1 MKRIQRTIERLES
14 RHLMASDWQ
23 NQLLLCDVDNSS
35 LVTQLDA
42 LIVINAINANGPL
55 GQLTLRIDE
64 LRKRP
69 SYA

>member
-1 MKRIQRTIERLES
+1 MKRIQRSIERLES

-23 NQLLLCDVDNSS
+23 NQLLVCDVDNSS
-35 LVTQLDA
+35 LVTPLDA
-42 LIVINAINANGPL
+42 LVVINAINANGPL
-55 GQLTLRIDE
+55 GQLTQRIDE